1 MEDLLIYIGPQVV
14 MGNQFNI
21 FLREKLKDIL
31 RLFVNGI
38 LLEMFYGKRKK
49 LLAFLKT
56 FYISYESDIKNFLKK
71 RQLTS
76 TLKTHFNWTIFIY
89 KRKVQMWGSIKFNR
103 VCHSSKY

>member
-31 RLFVNGI
+31 RLFVNGL

-49 LLAFLKT
+49 LLAF
-56 FYISYESDIKNFLKK
+56 
-71 RQLTS
+71 
-76 TLKTHFNWTIFIY
+76 
-89 KRKVQMWGSIKFNR
+89 
-103 VCHSSKY
+103 